1 MKKALLFTLCMVA
14 LSAISYAQNFNV
26 SAEVESRYVWRGLPL
41 GGSVPSFH
49 PSMSFEYKGLEV
61 GAWGAYSFSKNPSQ
75 ELDLYLSYTFW
86 KEMFT
91 VIVTDYSFP
100 GENFVTSYFDYHNA
114 TTPHVFEAGISF
126 NGTEKVPVGVSLY
139 TNFFGA
145 DAKKANGKNLFST
158 YAEVSYNP
166 SIEKLGVDLS
176 VFCGAALN
184 GQQYILDDEE
194 YLGFYGNKGLAIVN
208 VGVSA
213 TKTFSI
219 KDKIDIPLTTKL
231 IFNPAAN
238 QAYLSVG
245 AGISL

>member
-1 MKKALLFTLCMVA
+1 MFA
-14 LSAISYAQNFNV
+14 LSIVTFAQDFSV
-26 SAEVESRYVWRGLPL
+26 SAEVESRYVWRGQPL

-75 ELDLYLSYTFW
+75 ELDLYVSYTFW

-91 VIVTDYSFP
+91 VIVTDYCFP
-100 GENFVTSYFDYHNA
+100 GESYETRYFNYHNA
-114 TTPHVFEAGISF
+114 TTPHVFEAGVSF
-126 NGTEKVPVGVSLY
+126 NGTEKVPIGVSLY

-166 SIEKLGVDLS
+166 SIEKIGVDFS

-184 GQQYILDDEE
+184 GQSYIIGEDEF
-194 YLGFYGNKGLAIVN
+194 LGFYGNKGFSVVN

-213 TKTFSI
+213 SKSFSI
-219 KDKIDIPLTTKL
+219 KDKVEIPLTTKL

-245 AGISL
+245 AGIKL

>member
-1 MKKALLFTLCMVA
+1 MKKTLLLTFCMFA
-14 LSAISYAQNFNV
+14 LSIVTFAQDFSV
-26 SAEVESRYVWRGLPL
+26 SAEVESRYVWRGQPL

-75 ELDLYLSYTFW
+75 ELDLYVSYTFW

-91 VIVTDYSFP
+91 VIVTDYCFP
-100 GENFVTSYFDYHNA
+100 GESYETRYFNYHNA
-114 TTPHVFEAGISF
+114 TTPHVFEAGVSF
-126 NGTEKVPVGVSLY
+126 NGTEKVPIGVSLY

-166 SIEKLGVDLS
+166 SIEKIGVEFS

-184 GQQYILDDEE
+184 GQSYIIGEDEF
-194 YLGFYGNKGLAIVN
+194 LGFYGNKGFSVVN

-213 TKTFSI
+213 SKSFSI
-219 KDKIDIPLTTKL
+219 KDKVEIPLTTKL

-245 AGISL
+245 AGIKL